1 MNLSMNQYASR
12 QQHCPHVFFFFRP
25 FLRLI
30 KDITA
35 HANHTHLTHTKH
47 MLFLTF
53 GSKPSVKA
61 QRETIERGRL
71 LKNSHSSSCSSSSS
85 SSKKQT
91 QKKHQ
96 RREDEE
102 DDDGRKNNRKNDDG
116 KSKNRFNIDVDDVGK
131 TRDFQ
136 KFVAMNRE
144 GEKKK
149 YAIDE
154 TKILVGTKG
163 DIDYQK
169 AKRALKSWRQFQ
181 LGWTEVDAN
190 TEVRKGNGVCVLIHP
205 LPRVWVQNPL
215 EISYVIEDEK
225 KRKKTF
231 SFAHTTLHGHLLA
244 GEEKF
249 TVEKE
254 EDERVYFKVE
264 TFSKADHILAK
275 VTYPAV
281 RALQKIFGAH
291 AGLEMKKAVRNEK

>member
-1 MNLSMNQYASR
+1 M
-12 QQHCPHVFFFFRP
+12 CFFFRRP
-25 FLRLI
+25 ALI
-30 KDITA
+30 KDNRTQ
-35 HANHTHLTHTKH
+35 THTSH
-47 MLFLTF
+47 TQNMLFLTF

-71 LKNSHSSSCSSSSS
+71 LKNNHSSSCASSSS

-102 DDDGRKNNRKNDDG
+102 DDGRKNDRKNDDG

-136 KFVAMNRE
+136 KFVAKNRE

-163 DIDYQK
+163 DIDYEK

-215 EISYVIEDEK
+215 EISYVIEEEK

>member
-1 MNLSMNQYASR
+1 L
-12 QQHCPHVFFFFRP
+12 
-25 FLRLI
+25 
-30 KDITA
+30 
-35 HANHTHLTHTKH
+35 
-47 MLFLTF
+47 
-53 GSKPSVKA
+53 
-61 QRETIERGRL
+61 
-71 LKNSHSSSCSSSSS
+71 
-85 SSKKQT
+85 

-96 RREDEE
+96 RREDEDDDDE
-102 DDDGRKNNRKNDDG
+102 DDDGGR
-116 KSKNRFNIDVDDVGK
+116 KNRFNIDVDDVGK

-136 KFVAMNRE
+136 KFVAKNRE
-144 GEKKK
+144 SEKKK

-163 DIDYQK
+163 DIDYEK

-249 TVEKE
+249 SVEKE

>member
-1 MNLSMNQYASR
+1 L
-12 QQHCPHVFFFFRP
+12 
-25 FLRLI
+25 
-30 KDITA
+30 
-35 HANHTHLTHTKH
+35 
-47 MLFLTF
+47 
-53 GSKPSVKA
+53 
-61 QRETIERGRL
+61 
-71 LKNSHSSSCSSSSS
+71 
-85 SSKKQT
+85 

-96 RREDEE
+96 RREDEDDDDE
-102 DDDGRKNNRKNDDG
+102 DDGGR
-116 KSKNRFNIDVDDVGK
+116 KNRFNIDVDDVGK

-136 KFVAMNRE
+136 KFVAKNRE
-144 GEKKK
+144 SEKKK

-163 DIDYQK
+163 DIDYEK

>member
-1 MNLSMNQYASR
+1 L
-12 QQHCPHVFFFFRP
+12 
-25 FLRLI
+25 
-30 KDITA
+30 
-35 HANHTHLTHTKH
+35 
-47 MLFLTF
+47 
-53 GSKPSVKA
+53 
-61 QRETIERGRL
+61 
-71 LKNSHSSSCSSSSS
+71 
-85 SSKKQT
+85 

-96 RREDEE
+96 RREDE
-102 DDDGRKNNRKNDDG
+102 DDDDDNDGGR
-116 KSKNRFNIDVDDVGK
+116 KNRFNIDVDDVGK

-136 KFVAMNRE
+136 KFVAKNRE
-144 GEKKK
+144 SEKKK

-163 DIDYQK
+163 DIDYEK

-249 TVEKE
+249 SVEKE

>member
-1 MNLSMNQYASR
+1 M
-12 QQHCPHVFFFFRP
+12 
-25 FLRLI
+25 
-30 KDITA
+30 
-35 HANHTHLTHTKH
+35 
-47 MLFLTF
+47 
-53 GSKPSVKA
+53 
-61 QRETIERGRL
+61 
-71 LKNSHSSSCSSSSS
+71 
-85 SSKKQT
+85 

-96 RREDEE
+96 RREDEDDDDE
-102 DDDGRKNNRKNDDG
+102 DDGGR
-116 KSKNRFNIDVDDVGK
+116 KNRFNIDVDDVGK

-136 KFVAMNRE
+136 KFVAKNRE
-144 GEKKK
+144 SEKKK

-163 DIDYQK
+163 DIDYEK

-249 TVEKE
+249 SVEKE

>member
-1 MNLSMNQYASR
+1 
-12 QQHCPHVFFFFRP
+12 
-25 FLRLI
+25 
-30 KDITA
+30 
-35 HANHTHLTHTKH
+35 

-71 LKNSHSSSCSSSSS
+71 FKNHSSSSSSS

-96 RREDEE
+96 RREDD
-102 DDDGRKNNRKNDDG
+102 DDDGRKNNRNNDDG

-136 KFVAMNRE
+136 KFVAKNRE

-154 TKILVGTKG
+154 TKVLVGTKG
-163 DIDYQK
+163 DIDYEK
-169 AKRALKSWRQFQ
+169 AKRALTSWRQFQ

-215 EISYVIEDEK
+215 EISYVIEEEK

>member
-1 MNLSMNQYASR
+1 L
-12 QQHCPHVFFFFRP
+12 
-25 FLRLI
+25 
-30 KDITA
+30 
-35 HANHTHLTHTKH
+35 
-47 MLFLTF
+47 
-53 GSKPSVKA
+53 
-61 QRETIERGRL
+61 
-71 LKNSHSSSCSSSSS
+71 
-85 SSKKQT
+85 

-96 RREDEE
+96 RREDEDDE
-102 DDDGRKNNRKNDDG
+102 DDDDDG
-116 KSKNRFNIDVDDVGK
+116 GRKNRFNIDVDDVGK

-136 KFVAMNRE
+136 KFVGKNRE
-144 GEKKK
+144 SEKKK

-163 DIDYQK
+163 DIDYEK

-231 SFAHTTLHGHLLA
+231 SFAHTTLYGHLLA

-249 TVEKE
+249 SVEKE

>member
-1 MNLSMNQYASR
+1 L
-12 QQHCPHVFFFFRP
+12 
-25 FLRLI
+25 
-30 KDITA
+30 
-35 HANHTHLTHTKH
+35 
-47 MLFLTF
+47 
-53 GSKPSVKA
+53 
-61 QRETIERGRL
+61 
-71 LKNSHSSSCSSSSS
+71 
-85 SSKKQT
+85 

-96 RREDEE
+96 RREDEDDD
-102 DDDGRKNNRKNDDG
+102 DDDGGR
-116 KSKNRFNIDVDDVGK
+116 KNRFNIDVDDVGK

-136 KFVAMNRE
+136 KFVAKNRE
-144 GEKKK
+144 SEKKK

-163 DIDYQK
+163 DIDYEK

-249 TVEKE
+249 SVEKE

>member
-1 MNLSMNQYASR
+1 L
-12 QQHCPHVFFFFRP
+12 
-25 FLRLI
+25 
-30 KDITA
+30 
-35 HANHTHLTHTKH
+35 
-47 MLFLTF
+47 
-53 GSKPSVKA
+53 
-61 QRETIERGRL
+61 
-71 LKNSHSSSCSSSSS
+71 
-85 SSKKQT
+85 

-96 RREDEE
+96 RREDEDDDDE
-102 DDDGRKNNRKNDDG
+102 DDGGR
-116 KSKNRFNIDVDDVGK
+116 KNRFNIDVDDVGK

-136 KFVAMNRE
+136 KFVAKNRE
-144 GEKKK
+144 SEKKK

-163 DIDYQK
+163 DIDYEK

-249 TVEKE
+249 SVEKE

>member
-1 MNLSMNQYASR
+1 
-12 QQHCPHVFFFFRP
+12 
-25 FLRLI
+25 
-30 KDITA
+30 
-35 HANHTHLTHTKH
+35 

-71 LKNSHSSSCSSSSS
+71 LKNNHSPSCSSSTS

-96 RREDEE
+96 RREDEDA
-102 DDDGRKNNRKNDDG
+102 DDDGRENNRKNDDG
-116 KSKNRFNIDVDDVGK
+116 KSKNRFNIDDDDVGK

-163 DIDYQK
+163 DIDYEK

-249 TVEKE
+249 SVEKE

>member
-1 MNLSMNQYASR
+1 
-12 QQHCPHVFFFFRP
+12 
-25 FLRLI
+25 
-30 KDITA
+30 
-35 HANHTHLTHTKH
+35 

-71 LKNSHSSSCSSSSS
+71 LKNHSSSSS
-85 SSKKQT
+85 SSSSRKQT

-96 RREDEE
+96 RREDEDDD
-102 DDDGRKNNRKNDDG
+102 DDDGRKNDRKNDG

-136 KFVAMNRE
+136 KFVAKNRE
-144 GEKKK
+144 SEKKK

-163 DIDYQK
+163 DIDYEK

-215 EISYVIEDEK
+215 EISYVIEEEK

-249 TVEKE
+249 TVERE

>member
-1 MNLSMNQYASR
+1 M
-12 QQHCPHVFFFFRP
+12 
-25 FLRLI
+25 
-30 KDITA
+30 
-35 HANHTHLTHTKH
+35 
-47 MLFLTF
+47 
-53 GSKPSVKA
+53 
-61 QRETIERGRL
+61 
-71 LKNSHSSSCSSSSS
+71 
-85 SSKKQT
+85 

-96 RREDEE
+96 RREDEDDDDE
-102 DDDGRKNNRKNDDG
+102 DDGGR
-116 KSKNRFNIDVDDVGK
+116 KNRFNIDVDDVGK

-136 KFVAMNRE
+136 KFVAKNRE
-144 GEKKK
+144 SEKKK

-163 DIDYQK
+163 DIDYEK

-231 SFAHTTLHGHLLA
+231 S
-244 GEEKF
+244 
-249 TVEKE
+249 
-254 EDERVYFKVE
+254 
-264 TFSKADHILAK
+264 KADHILAK

>member
-1 MNLSMNQYASR
+1 
-12 QQHCPHVFFFFRP
+12 
-25 FLRLI
+25 
-30 KDITA
+30 
-35 HANHTHLTHTKH
+35 

-53 GSKPSVKA
+53 GSKPSVEA
-61 QRETIERGRL
+61 QRETVERGRL
-71 LKNSHSSSCSSSSS
+71 FKNHSSSSS
-85 SSKKQT
+85 SSSSSRKHT
-91 QKKHQ
+91 LRKKHQ

-102 DDDGRKNNRKNDDG
+102 DDDDDDGRKNDRKNDG
-116 KSKNRFNIDVDDVGK
+116 ESKNRFNVDVDDVGK

-136 KFVAMNRE
+136 KFVARNRE
-144 GEKKK
+144 SEKKK

-154 TKILVGTKG
+154 TKILIGTKG
-163 DIDYQK
+163 DIDYEK

-215 EISYVIEDEK
+215 EISYVIEEEK

-231 SFAHTTLHGHLLA
+231 SFAHTTLHGHLLS

>member
-1 MNLSMNQYASR
+1 
-12 QQHCPHVFFFFRP
+12 
-25 FLRLI
+25 
-30 KDITA
+30 
-35 HANHTHLTHTKH
+35 

-71 LKNSHSSSCSSSSS
+71 LKNHTSSSSSS

-96 RREDEE
+96 RRED
-102 DDDGRKNNRKNDDG
+102 DDDGRKNDRKNDG

-136 KFVAMNRE
+136 KFVAKNRE

-163 DIDYQK
+163 DIDYEK
-169 AKRALKSWRQFQ
+169 AKRALTSWRHFQ

-205 LPRVWVQNPL
+205 LPQVWVQNPL
-215 EISYVIEDEK
+215 EISYVIEEEK

-264 TFSKADHILAK
+264 TFSKADHIVAK

>member
-1 MNLSMNQYASR
+1 L
-12 QQHCPHVFFFFRP
+12 
-25 FLRLI
+25 
-30 KDITA
+30 
-35 HANHTHLTHTKH
+35 
-47 MLFLTF
+47 
-53 GSKPSVKA
+53 
-61 QRETIERGRL
+61 
-71 LKNSHSSSCSSSSS
+71 
-85 SSKKQT
+85 

-96 RREDEE
+96 RREDEDDDD
-102 DDDGRKNNRKNDDG
+102 DDDGGR
-116 KSKNRFNIDVDDVGK
+116 KNRFNIDVDDVGK

-136 KFVAMNRE
+136 KFVGKNRE
-144 GEKKK
+144 SEKKK

-163 DIDYQK
+163 DIDYEK

-249 TVEKE
+249 SVEKE

>member
-1 MNLSMNQYASR
+1 
-12 QQHCPHVFFFFRP
+12 
-25 FLRLI
+25 
-30 KDITA
+30 
-35 HANHTHLTHTKH
+35 

-53 GSKPSVKA
+53 GSKPSVEA
-61 QRETIERGRL
+61 QRETVERGRL
-71 LKNSHSSSCSSSSS
+71 FKNHSSSSS
-85 SSKKQT
+85 SSSSSRKHT
-91 QKKHQ
+91 LRKKHQ

-102 DDDGRKNNRKNDDG
+102 DDDDDDGRKNDRKNDG
-116 KSKNRFNIDVDDVGK
+116 ESKNRFNVDVDDVGK

-136 KFVAMNRE
+136 KFVARNRE
-144 GEKKK
+144 SEKKK

-154 TKILVGTKG
+154 TKILIGTKG
-163 DIDYQK
+163 DIDYEK

-231 SFAHTTLHGHLLA
+231 SFAHTTLHGHLLS

>member
-1 MNLSMNQYASR
+1 M
-12 QQHCPHVFFFFRP
+12 
-25 FLRLI
+25 
-30 KDITA
+30 
-35 HANHTHLTHTKH
+35 
-47 MLFLTF
+47 
-53 GSKPSVKA
+53 
-61 QRETIERGRL
+61 
-71 LKNSHSSSCSSSSS
+71 
-85 SSKKQT
+85 

-96 RREDEE
+96 RREDEDDDDE
-102 DDDGRKNNRKNDDG
+102 DDGGR
-116 KSKNRFNIDVDDVGK
+116 KNRFNIDVDDVGK

-136 KFVAMNRE
+136 KFVAKNRE
-144 GEKKK
+144 SEKKK

-163 DIDYQK
+163 DIDYEK

-215 EISYVIEDEK
+215 EISYVIEEEK